1 MAAASEIT
9 VLLVAYSDGDRHA
22 LERLMP
28 LMYDELKGLARRY
41 MNREG
46 ASTLQATALVHE
58 AYARMVNVDL
68 TWQNRAHLLG
78 SLAKIMRQILVDHAR
93 ARNSVKRGGRFERAM
108 LDESVAVAEDADG
121 MILELDQ
128 VIEELRQFDE
138 LKARVVELHFFGGLT
153 YDEAAVVLD
162 ISKATLDRELRL
174 AKTWLHHR
182 MQGGGADPVQR

>member
-9 VLLVAYSDGDRHA
+9 VLLVAYSDGDRQA
-22 LERLMP
+22 LARLMP

-93 ARNSVKRGGRFERAM
+93 ARNSVKRGGRFDRAT
-108 LDESVAVAEDADG
+108 LDESVAVTEDADG

-138 LKARVVELHFFGGLT
+138 LKARLVELHFFGGLT

-182 MQGGGADPVQR
+182 MQGGADPAQR